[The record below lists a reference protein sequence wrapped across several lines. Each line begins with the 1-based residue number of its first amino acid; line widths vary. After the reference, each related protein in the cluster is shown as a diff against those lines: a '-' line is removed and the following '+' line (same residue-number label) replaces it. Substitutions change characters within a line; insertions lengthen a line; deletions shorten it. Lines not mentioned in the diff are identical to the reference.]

1 MWVIGFLIALSLAA
15 LFYGVGGTL
24 VSGVLGAL
32 AGALLATVLRP
43 GSSRLEAR
51 LRTLENTLEAV
62 RSQARRADAAAA
74 NPRREVAGAAVAFA
88 AGSGRDTL
96 PLTVGTPDF
105 ASAAQVEAPSAS
117 SRLWVWL
124 VEGNALARVGVVVL
138 FFGVAFALK
147 YVYELARVS
156 AATRLAAIVVA
167 ALVLLGIGWWLRAA
181 RPRYAQVLQGGGL
194 GLLYIAVF
202 GASNLLGLIPGWVA
216 FILLIGIVAL
226 GAWSAI
232 AQNAQWLA
240 MLALAGGFLAPVL
253 ALPGGAPHAAL
264 LGYTLVLDLGIFA
277 IALRRS
283 WRALNV
289 LGLVFTFGIG
299 SIWGATLYA
308 PGHFGA
314 TEPFLIL
321 FFLLY
326 VAIAVVYA
334 LREPPQFRRYNVDSA
349 LVFGTPL
356 LAFALQV
363 QLVRN
368 IELGAAWSAATV
380 AAFYALLAF
389 VLDRRAKSTS
399 RILVD
404 VFLALGVI
412 FATLT
417 IPLALDGR
425 WTSGL
430 WALEGAAAWW
440 VGTRQARDLP
450 RIFGA
455 LLQLAAGA
463 ALVGVLLHATIEQP
477 LLNSF
482 FLGSASIAAAGL
494 YCSSLD
500 GKPAHKAAGYS
511 GQACAGLFFW
521 GLAWWLIGGLHEIS
535 VHVSGADVLAAALLF
550 FTGTCAVF
558 SYLWGGGW
566 SLARLAATALPPLMA
581 AILALQVLERMDGH
595 PLEQLGAVAWPLAF
609 LVHGH
614 ILRRHEDAGGRFLAH
629 SAGFWLLAA
638 VATWEAAWWIDQ
650 LLGAAHPY
658 WPLAAWAIAPVALLA
673 MVAAIRRAWPIA
685 RHPGAYLWTGGEL
698 LVGFL
703 MLWTLYVNLVADG
716 DPFPNPYR
724 ALLNPLDIVQ
734 MLAFAV
740 VVYWWRAVRAC
751 GIDGPAQFPAAW
763 PVTAWC
769 VAIFYWANAVLF
781 RTVHQRAGLGYQF
794 PAVLQSSLVQMAVS
808 ILWTALALAT
818 MYVATRVRN
827 RQMWIVGSFL
837 MVAVVIKLTVV
848 ELRADVTVDSVISSI
863 AVGVLML
870 LAGYLAPIPPKY
882 AGEH

>member
-1 MWVIGFLIALSLAA
+1 
-15 LFYGVGGTL
+15 
-24 VSGVLGAL
+24 
-32 AGALLATVLRP
+32 
-43 GSSRLEAR
+43 
-51 LRTLENTLEAV
+51 
-62 RSQARRADAAAA
+62 
-74 NPRREVAGAAVAFA
+74 
-88 AGSGRDTL
+88 
-96 PLTVGTPDF
+96 
-105 ASAAQVEAPSAS
+105 
-117 SRLWVWL
+117 
-124 VEGNALARVGVVVL
+124 
-138 FFGVAFALK
+138 
-147 YVYELARVS
+147 
-156 AATRLAAIVVA
+156 
-167 ALVLLGIGWWLRAA
+167 
-181 RPRYAQVLQGGGL
+181 
-194 GLLYIAVF
+194 
-202 GASNLLGLIPGWVA
+202 
-216 FILLIGIVAL
+216 
-226 GAWSAI
+226 
-232 AQNAQWLA
+232 
-240 MLALAGGFLAPVL
+240 
-253 ALPGGAPHAAL
+253 
-264 LGYTLVLDLGIFA
+264 
-277 IALRRS
+277 
-283 WRALNV
+283 
-289 LGLVFTFGIG
+289 
-299 SIWGATLYA
+299 
-308 PGHFGA
+308 
-314 TEPFLIL
+314 
-321 FFLLY
+321 
-326 VAIAVVYA
+326 
-334 LREPPQFRRYNVDSA
+334 
-349 LVFGTPL
+349 
-356 LAFALQV
+356 
-363 QLVRN
+363 
-368 IELGAAWSAATV
+368 
-380 AAFYALLAF
+380 
-389 VLDRRAKSTS
+389 
-399 RILVD
+399 
-404 VFLALGVI
+404 
-412 FATLT
+412 
-417 IPLALDGR
+417 
-425 WTSGL
+425 
-430 WALEGAAAWW
+430 
-440 VGTRQARDLP
+440 
-450 RIFGA
+450 
-455 LLQLAAGA
+455 
-463 ALVGVLLHATIEQP
+463 
-477 LLNSF
+477 LNSF

-500 GKPAHKAAGYS
+500 GKPARKAAGYS
-511 GQACAGLFFW
+511 DQASAGLFFW

-535 VHVSGADVLAAALLF
+535 VHVPGADVLAASLLF

-614 ILRRHEDAGGRFLAH
+614 ILRRHEDAGSRFLAH

-650 LLGAAHPY
+650 MLGATHPY

-740 VVYWWRAVRAC
+740 VVYWWRAVRAS

-781 RTVHQRAGLGYQF
+781 RTVHQSAGLGYQF

-818 MYVATRVRN
+818 MYVATRIRN